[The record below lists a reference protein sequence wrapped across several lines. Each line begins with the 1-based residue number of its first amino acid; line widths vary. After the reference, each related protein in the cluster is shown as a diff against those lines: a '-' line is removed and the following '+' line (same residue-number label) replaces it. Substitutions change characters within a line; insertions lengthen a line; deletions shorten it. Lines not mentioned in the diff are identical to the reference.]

1 MKLSKVCSRF
11 TKAVKEGVKM
21 SNYEPISVMEEKP
34 KIEKSNAVTKLIVV
48 MSIAF
53 AIALIFSV
61 VLISSITAIFTNS
74 EPYKHTLQLIQDN
87 RELQEYLGES
97 GKRKGLISGSISTS
111 GDSSGKATM
120 SFKFE
125 GTNGISR
132 VYVDAYKENGIW
144 NYTKILFYKKP
155 GDPESVNLLEE

>member
-1 MKLSKVCSRF
+1 
-11 TKAVKEGVKM
+11 M
-21 SNYEPISVMEEKP
+21 SNYESISGMEEKP

-97 GKRKGLISGSISTS
+97 GKIKGLISG
-111 GDSSGKATM
+111 
-120 SFKFE
+120 
-125 GTNGISR
+125 
-132 VYVDAYKENGIW
+132 
-144 NYTKILFYKKP
+144 
-155 GDPESVNLLEE
+155 